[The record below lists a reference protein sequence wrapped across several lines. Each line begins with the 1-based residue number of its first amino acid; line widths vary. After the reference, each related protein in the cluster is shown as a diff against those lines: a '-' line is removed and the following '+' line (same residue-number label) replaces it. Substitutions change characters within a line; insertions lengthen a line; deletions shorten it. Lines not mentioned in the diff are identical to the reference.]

1 MRNYA
6 EFKGYRSR
14 IEFDRDSGSFVQR
27 RVMEDEPGTPE
38 KLRLVAASKR
48 DDIRQS
54 TDDPILQRRRA
65 RA

>member
-14 IEFDRDSGSFVQR
+14 IEFDRDCGFFVAR
-27 RVMEDEPGTPE
+27 RVKEDEPGTTE
-38 KLRLVAASKR
+38 KLFLVADSKR
-48 DDIRQS
+48 DDIRQ
-54 TDDPILQRRRA
+54 TMDDPILQRRRA

>member
-14 IEFDRDSGSFVQR
+14 IEFGRDSGFIVAHR
-27 RVMEDEPGTPE
+27 ATGDEPGTAE
-38 KLRLVAASKR
+38 KLFLVADSKR
-48 DDIRQS
+48 DDNRQA
-54 TDDPILQRRRA
+54 TDDPIPQTRRA

>member
-14 IEFDRDSGSFVQR
+14 IEFDRDSGFFVQCG
-27 RVMEDEPGTPE
+27 VTEDEPGAPE
-38 KLRLVAASKR
+38 KLFLVADFKR
-48 DDIRQS
+48 DDIRQT

>member
-14 IEFDRDSGSFVQR
+14 IEFDKDSGFFVPR
-27 RVMEDEPGTPE
+27 RVTEDEPGTAE
-38 KLRLVAASKR
+38 KLFLVADSKR
-48 DDIRQS
+48 DDIRRI
-54 TDDPILQRRRA
+54 TDDPILQRRRV